1 MWRAPDAPHVRQRGS
16 GQAPSRRCFASLPLA
31 DRRCRSAS
39 GAAGAAGVRCARLG
53 CNPRRSRKPRSLPPE
68 AGIWM
73 FALFARCPH
82 EPGDAAGLPGA
93 AGAPRAGVADQPRG
107 TGGLLASPGRLC
119 PPVPDPQGSNRA
131 HRGGGGQADLA
142 RRTSRRG
149 TSAGR
154 SRTYRH
160 LPDPRAHASWHAAPA
175 ARSEFTRRHAS
186 GFAAGGFC
194 VGGADP
200 LTHSPPHS
208 TLLTPSQRKLGSR
221 PAPCLAENDPSFRWD
236 DGRMAGVPRK
246 TRPAQFPDPSSP
258 LVIPARRDPFANRR
272 PWIPAAQDD
281 KVGAERAG
289 PPRVSASPPPREN
302 QRRAQR
308 R

>member
-1 MWRAPDAPHVRQRGS
+1 MDVRAVRVL
-16 GQAPSRRCFASLPLA
+16 PSRT
-31 DRRCRSAS
+31 RRCSR
-39 GAAGAAGVRCARLG
+39 GPRAAGT
-53 CNPRRSRKPRSLPPE
+53 
-68 AGIWM
+68 
-73 FALFARCPH
+73 
-82 EPGDAAGLPGA
+82 
-93 AGAPRAGVADQPRG
+93 PRAGMADQPRG

-194 VGGADP
+194 VGAADP
-200 LTHSPPHS
+200 LTLSPLHS
-208 TLLTPSQRKLGSR
+208 TLLTPSQRTLGSR
-221 PAPCLAENDPSFRWD
+221 AAHERPCRERSQRSLGWRM
-236 DGRMAGVPRK
+236 DGRGAKEHPPRPVPRPVL
-246 TRPAQFPDPSSP
+246 TPCHPRTPGSICQPQAVDPC
-258 LVIPARRDPFANRR
+258 
-272 PWIPAAQDD
+272 
-281 KVGAERAG
+281 GAG
-289 PPRVSASPPPREN
+289 
-302 QRRAQR
+302 
-308 R
+308 